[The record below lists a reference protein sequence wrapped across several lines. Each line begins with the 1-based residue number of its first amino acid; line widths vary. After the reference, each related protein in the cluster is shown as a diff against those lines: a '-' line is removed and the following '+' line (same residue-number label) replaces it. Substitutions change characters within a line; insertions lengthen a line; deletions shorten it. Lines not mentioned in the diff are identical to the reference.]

1 MEKEKGLGTSK
12 QIEKPKN
19 NHVKRLPDLEH
30 MVRNTSNQ
38 KPGVRSGK

>member
-1 MEKEKGLGTSK
+1 MEKKCLGVSK
-12 QIEKPKN
+12 QIEKPKSS
-19 NHVKRLPDLEH
+19 HVKRLPDLEH